1 LIIFDSNFQK
11 MYKAKYLILSLAALF
26 FAPESIYA
34 QVTNPPVTGTGQQG
48 GDERNVITTAMPFL
62 LISPDSRSAGM
73 GDVGVALSPDANA
86 IQWNAARLAFTEN
99 EIGASLSY
107 SPWLANLNVNDMSI
121 SYLSAY
127 YKISQNQVIGFA
139 LKYFDLGSITFT
151 DTGVDGTEA
160 NPKDYSISVSYS
172 RKLSDVFAASLTG
185 GFARSNLFGNYSGG
199 NADES
204 KPATALIVDLGMFY
218 TKGLLFNG
226 KDSEFSAG
234 LQLGN
239 ISNKVTYSSND
250 QEQFLPI
257 NLKIGSAFTTSIDAY
272 NTITFALD
280 FNKLMVPTPNLGD
293 SVAPTLL
300 EGMFGSF
307 NDAPNGFSEELK
319 EITIS
324 AGLEYW
330 YNNVFAVRT
339 GYFYEHEFKGGR
351 KYFTAGLG
359 FRYQVLGLDFSYLIP
374 VEKQNPLGE
383 TLRFTASFNLEQ
395 LSSSKSTVKD

>member
-1 LIIFDSNFQK
+1 
-11 MYKAKYLILSLAALF
+11 MYKEKYLILSLAILF
-26 FAPESIYA
+26 FAQDSTYA
-34 QVTNPPVTGTGQQG
+34 QVTGPVTGTGQQG

-99 EIGASLSY
+99 EIGGSLSY

-121 SYLSAY
+121 SYLTAY
-127 YKISQNQVIGFA
+127 YKISQEQVIGFA

-151 DTGVDGTEA
+151 EDGQGGTEA
-160 NPKDYSISVSYS
+160 NPKDYAISVSYS
-172 RKLSDVFAASLTG
+172 RKLSDVLAASLTG
-185 GFARSNLFGNYSGG
+185 GFARSNLFGNFNSGS
-199 NADES
+199 ADES

-226 KDSEFSAG
+226 KDAEFSAG

-239 ISNKVTYSSND
+239 IANKVTYSSND

-257 NLKIGSAFTTSIDAY
+257 NLKIGSAFKTSIDAY

-280 FNKLMVPTPNLGD
+280 FNKLMVPTPNPGD
-293 SVAPTLL
+293 SIAPTLL

-307 NDAPNGFSEELK
+307 GDAPNGLSEELR

-330 YNNVFAVRT
+330 YNDVFAVRT
-339 GYFYEHEFKGGR
+339 GYFFEHASKGGR

-395 LSSSKSTVKD
+395 LSTSKSTVKD